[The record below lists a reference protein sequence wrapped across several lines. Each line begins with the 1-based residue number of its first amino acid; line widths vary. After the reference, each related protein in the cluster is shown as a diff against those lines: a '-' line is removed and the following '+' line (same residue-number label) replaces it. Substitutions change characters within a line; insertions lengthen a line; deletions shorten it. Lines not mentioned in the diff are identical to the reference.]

1 MIGRLLVALLVANAI
16 VFAWGR
22 GWLGSTAGGDREPA
36 MLEQQHDAER
46 LRSVPLSRLQER
58 GAPKPVRRG
67 TTPGAGATSTVTPPA
82 GAPAG
87 PAPTTAT
94 TATPASSTT
103 ATPASPPTTAS
114 GSIPVLPPPGA
125 SGASSSQSS
134 QSSPSSQLSQSS
146 QSSQSSPS
154 SPDARPGTD
163 GSAANGRSGEIVAS
177 VCRAYGPTDEE
188 RAARL
193 REALETSGATV
204 DAQRTEQGASYL
216 VFIPPSATFAA
227 AQERLADL
235 RRIGRDDAFL
245 IQDGQYRLG
254 ISLGVFR
261 AESVAR
267 AFVAQLAEAGESG
280 AQVAPRPPIQVRV
293 RLQARWNDPGAESM
307 ASMLGAQFD
316 LAAREC
322 R

>member
-58 GAPKPVRRG
+58 DVPKPVRRG

-82 GAPAG
+82 GAPEG

-94 TATPASSTT
+94 TATPASSTI

-125 SGASSSQSS
+125 SGASSSR
-134 QSSPSSQLSQSS
+134 SSPSSPSS
-146 QSSQSSPS
+146 SS

>member
-1 MIGRLLVALLVANAI
+1 MIGRLLVVLLVANAI

-22 GWLGSTAGGDREPA
+22 GWLGSPAGGDREPG
-36 MLEQQHDAER
+36 MIEQQHDAGR

-58 GAPKPVRRG
+58 DAPKPVRRG
-67 TTPGAGATSTVTPPA
+67 TNRADAARTDSARTDSATGAVAPSRPVTGSTPGAGAAS
-82 GAPAG
+82 
-87 PAPTTAT
+87 TAT
-94 TATPASSTT
+94 PTSGSPASSTST
-103 ATPASPPTTAS
+103 AAPATAPTAPPATTSGPAQPSPG
-114 GSIPVLPPPGA
+114 GSP
-125 SGASSSQSS
+125 ASSST
-134 QSSPSSQLSQSS
+134 PST
-146 QSSQSSPS
+146 
-154 SPDARPGTD
+154 PDARPGTD

-261 AESVAR
+261 AEGVAR

-307 ASMLGAQFD
+307 ASMLGSQFD